1 MSQETVILLC
11 PRGTRAV
18 LLLELWLRRLLLVWG
33 QVQAPFLPLQPIY
46 TCGCFYKSLLICGP
60 YSGSALTAYSCNDGV
75 EERSNFRPTVGWL
88 GQHHTPQ
95 ESEFPQ
101 CSRLPAL
108 AAAHHN
114 HTGSLKHSIHHSKLL
129 VRSAQEYG
137 GIALLL
143 AIFAEHS

>member
-1 MSQETVILLC
+1 MMEWRKGLILDQ
-11 PRGTRAV
+11 R
-18 LLLELWLRRLLLVWG
+18 
-33 QVQAPFLPLQPIY
+33 
-46 TCGCFYKSLLICGP
+46 
-60 YSGSALTAYSCNDGV
+60 
-75 EERSNFRPTVGWL
+75 WL

-137 GIALLL
+137 GLALLL
-143 AIFAEHS
+143 AVFAEHS